1 MTDKTKENALS
12 KTTEYDITQDR
23 KAISILN
30 HVLTTGHTAEVYI
43 GKYGIVI
50 REIRRSLKYDQ
61 SQRK

>member
-1 MTDKTKENALS
+1 MTDNTKQNQLS
-12 KTTEYDITQDR
+12 KSHEYDITQDR

-61 SQRK
+61 SQGK